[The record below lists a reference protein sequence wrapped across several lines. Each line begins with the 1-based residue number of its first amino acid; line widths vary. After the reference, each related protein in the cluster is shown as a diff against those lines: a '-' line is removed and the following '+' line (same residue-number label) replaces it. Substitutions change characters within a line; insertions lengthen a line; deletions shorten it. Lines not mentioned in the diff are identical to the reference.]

1 MRKIPF
7 AFAKDIAKMLK
18 SGTEGIKGGEIAN
31 KKALSEF
38 VSERLVTQRRVT
50 KTRSTYRISDLK
62 DLYTYLFNVYGIKDL
77 DEYIK
82 TMENKDAT
90 RSDLLRV
97 STRDKEK
104 QVGTQTGIYLK
115 CTFALKV
122 GENTTFPENAHI
134 DGFSYFLTDYSQI
147 KLEDSITVIGVEN
160 PENLMRMKSQLNLF
174 SGYGDRLLFVLV
186 NPSMLKMLSGHSSRY
201 IHYGDFDYAGIS
213 IYLHKTKPKL
223 RGESEFFVPENIE
236 QLLVDGD
243 STKYFQHKYLEKSIT
258 GSEEKIDMLIARI
271 RSLQKTAYQEALL
284 IGLADRYKKLSDKG

>member
-1 MRKIPF
+1 MRKIAL
-7 AFAKDIAKMLK
+7 AFAKDIAKMVK

-62 DLYTYLFNVYGIKDL
+62 ALYTYLFNVYGIKNL

-147 KLEDSITVIGVEN
+147 KLENNIAIIGVEN
-160 PENLMRMKSQLNLF
+160 PENLMKMKSQL
-174 SGYGDRLLFVLV
+174 S
-186 NPSMLKMLSGHSSRY
+186 
-201 IHYGDFDYAGIS
+201 
-213 IYLHKTKPKL
+213 
-223 RGESEFFVPENIE
+223 
-236 QLLVDGD
+236 
-243 STKYFQHKYLEKSIT
+243 
-258 GSEEKIDMLIARI
+258 
-271 RSLQKTAYQEALL
+271 
-284 IGLADRYKKLSDKG
+284 